1 MKLLIAI
8 PSRGEMDVD
17 FVQSLCGLIGQ
28 LKDDSVEFEVKI
40 ESGTLVY
47 YARESLARY
56 AILKKFTHVLWLD
69 DDMVFTK
76 NVVDDLSFCGKDFAT
91 GICHS
96 RRPPYSSCIFTEI
109 YPGVKKW
116 EGNTYPNRA
125 FEIAAC
131 GMACVLMSVE
141 ILKDVSDK
149 FGLMYMPTDTYGE
162 DVAFCWRATQCGYKL
177 FAEPSVRV
185 GHVSKTVIYPEDWRG
200 TL

>member
-1 MKLLIAI
+1 
-8 PSRGEMDVD
+8 MDAE
-17 FVQSLCGLIGQ
+17 FVESLCGLIGK
-28 LKDDSVEFEVKI
+28 LKDDCIEYEVKI
-40 ESGTLVY
+40 EGGTLVY

-76 NVVDDLSFCGKDFAT
+76 NAVEDLSFCGKDFVT

-109 YPGVKKW
+109 YPGVQKW
-116 EGNTYPNRA
+116 KGNVYPRRA
-125 FEIAAC
+125 FEIAAS

-149 FGLMYMPTDTYGE
+149 FGLMFLPTDTYGE

-177 FAEPSVRV
+177 FAEPTVRV
-185 GHVSKTVIYPEDWRG
+185 GHVSKTVIYPEDWRE